1 VGGVTDEVLI
11 ARAFLSRVAEPAS
24 VPLWMALEEQGPVE
38 VARRIRAG
46 DLEGL
51 GGEVNPA
58 RAEAADAPADVEA
71 ADRRGIR
78 LVVPESDEWPHFAFS
93 AFESAAR
100 RRAARWRKGDR
111 TRSESGDPIPPVALW
126 VQGRLDLA
134 SVGVRSVAIVGAR
147 ASTPYGE
154 EVARKLAGDLAAED
168 VTVVSGG
175 AYGIDAAA
183 HRAAL
188 AMDGATVLVS
198 AGGLDRPYPPGN
210 GTLFARA
217 AESGLCIAESPPGC
231 APRRRRFLT
240 RNRIIAALGT
250 GTVVV
255 EAAWRSG
262 ALNTA
267 AHAMELDRPVLAVP
281 GPVTSEQSTGCHR
294 LLALDEPR
302 VRVATCAND
311 VLAVIGSPRDVFT
324 EPDPARRDKFGR
336 RERLDAL
343 DPTARQ
349 VFDGFPARGWT
360 DPDRL
365 AAAVGLGLVAVLR
378 ALPMLELAGLIEAS
392 DRGYRI
398 TADRSNR
405 DRGTRRS

>member
-1 VGGVTDEVLI
+1 
-11 ARAFLSRVAEPAS
+11 
-24 VPLWMALEEQGPVE
+24 
-38 VARRIRAG
+38 
-46 DLEGL
+46 
-51 GGEVNPA
+51 
-58 RAEAADAPADVEA
+58 
-71 ADRRGIR
+71 
-78 LVVPESDEWPHFAFS
+78 
-93 AFESAAR
+93 
-100 RRAARWRKGDR
+100 
-111 TRSESGDPIPPVALW
+111 
-126 VQGRLDLA
+126 
-134 SVGVRSVAIVGAR
+134 
-147 ASTPYGE
+147 
-154 EVARKLAGDLAAED
+154 
-168 VTVVSGG
+168 
-175 AYGIDAAA
+175 
-183 HRAAL
+183 
-188 AMDGATVLVS
+188 MDGATVLVS

-405 DRGTRRS
+405 DRGTRPS

>member
-1 VGGVTDEVLI
+1 
-11 ARAFLSRVAEPAS
+11 
-24 VPLWMALEEQGPVE
+24 
-38 VARRIRAG
+38 
-46 DLEGL
+46 
-51 GGEVNPA
+51 
-58 RAEAADAPADVEA
+58 
-71 ADRRGIR
+71 
-78 LVVPESDEWPHFAFS
+78 
-93 AFESAAR
+93 
-100 RRAARWRKGDR
+100 
-111 TRSESGDPIPPVALW
+111 VALW

-217 AESGLCIAESPPGC
+217 AESGLCISESPPGC

-405 DRGTRRS
+405 DRGTRPS